1 MGGFKNMSRD
11 ENATFLSRALFL
23 GILQIGLVLILFGR
37 MYYLQIFEGS
47 HYRLLAEGNRIFSRP
62 LVPLRGHIY
71 DRNGSIL
78 VENETSFR
86 LLLLVDKKKDI
97 ESTLA
102 ALEEVITLSPEE
114 KEEILKKV
122 GKKNSI
128 DAIVIKDGLTWEEV
142 SAIELHAADLPGI
155 SLEVGARRH
164 YPLLSEGAHVL
175 GYVASPSEKE
185 EEEDPILTIP
195 GLKMGKVGLEKYLDQ
210 RLRGTPG
217 YQAFEVN
224 ARRKIVRDLN
234 QSESIPG
241 EDLHLTLDGRLQ
253 KYASEVLSEYESA
266 SAVVIDIQSGE
277 ILALV
282 STPSFDPNLFP
293 LGISHHD
300 WGALRDNPYVPMTN
314 KAISGLYPPAS
325 TVKMFVALAALEA
338 GIIDKSTTVHC
349 PGYFYVGNHPF
360 HCWKKQGHGPINVSN
375 AISESCDVFFYE
387 IAKRVGIDRLSA
399 TFKTVGLGEGGLEGF
414 PHCKKGLVPTK
425 EWKKDKKNANWT
437 LSDTIMTSIGQGYM
451 QASPLEL
458 AVATAR
464 LVRGKK
470 VFPHLEKGEQLSFEN
485 LGFNPEHLELI
496 KEAMANTTN
505 SPEGTAFFGRI
516 QQEGKEMAGKTGTS
530 QVRRITLEQRRAG
543 ITKTGHLAWKYREH
557 GLFVGYAPVHNP
569 RYAIAVVV
577 EHGGGPRGATQAA
590 RDILLKAQL
599 LEETSK

>member
-1 MGGFKNMSRD
+1 MSRE
-11 ENATFLSRALFL
+11 ENSHFLSRALFV
-23 GILQIGLVLILFGR
+23 GILQIGLVMILLGR
-37 MYYLQIFEGS
+37 MYYLQIFEGPRY
-47 HYRLLAEGNRIFSRP
+47 HLLAEGNRIFSRP
-62 LVPLRGHIY
+62 LVPLRGQIY
-71 DRNGSIL
+71 DRNGSVL
-78 VENETSFR
+78 VGNETSFR
-86 LLLLVDKKKDI
+86 LLLFVDKKKGF

-114 KEEILKKV
+114 RENILKKV
-122 GKKNSI
+122 GKKHNI
-128 DAIVIKDGLTWEEV
+128 DAIVVRDSLTWEEV

-185 EEEDPILTIP
+185 EEEDSTLTIP
-195 GLKMGKVGLEKYLDQ
+195 GLKIGKVGLEKYFDQ

-217 YQAFEVN
+217 YRAFEVN

-234 QSESIPG
+234 QNESTPG
-241 EDLHLTLDGRLQ
+241 ENIHLTLDGRLQ
-253 KYASEVLSEYESA
+253 KYVSEVLSEYQSA
-266 SAVVIDIQSGE
+266 SAVVLDIQSGE

-300 WGALRDNPYVPMTN
+300 WRELQDNPYVPLTN
-314 KAISGLYPPAS
+314 KAISGLYPPGS
-325 TVKMFVALAALEA
+325 TIKMFVALAALEA
-338 GIIDKSTTVHC
+338 GIIDKKTTVHC

-360 HCWKKQGHGPINVSN
+360 HCWKKHGHGPINVSN

-399 TFKTVGLGEGGLEGF
+399 TFKAVGLGEGGLEGF

-437 LSDTIMTSIGQGYM
+437 LSDTVMTSIGQGYM

-458 AVATAR
+458 AVVIAR
-464 LVRGKK
+464 LVGGKK
-470 VFPHLEKGEQLSFEN
+470 VLPHLEVGEPPLFED
-485 LGFNPEHLELI
+485 LGFNPEHIELI

-505 SPEGTAFFGRI
+505 SPIGTAFFGRI
-516 QQEGKEMAGKTGTS
+516 QQEGKEMGGKTGTS

-543 ITKTGHLAWKYREH
+543 QTKTGHLAWKYREH
-557 GLFVGYAPVHNP
+557 GLFVGYAPIHSP

-577 EHGGGPRGATQAA
+577 EHAGGPRGAIQAA

-599 LEETSK
+599 LEEESKE

>member
-1 MGGFKNMSRD
+1 MSRE
-11 ENATFLSRALFL
+11 ENANFLSRALFV
-23 GILQIGLVLILFGR
+23 GILQIGLVMILFGR

-47 HYRLLAEGNRIFSRP
+47 HYHLLAEGNRIFSRP
-62 LVPLRGHIY
+62 LVPLRGQIY
-71 DRNGSIL
+71 DRNGSVL

-122 GKKNSI
+122 GKKHSI
-128 DAIVIKDGLTWEEV
+128 DAIVVKDGLTWEEV
-142 SAIELHAADLPGI
+142 SAIELHVADLPGI

-185 EEEDPILTIP
+185 EEEDPTLAIP
-195 GLKMGKVGLEKYLDQ
+195 GLKMGKVGLEKYFDQ

-217 YQAFEVN
+217 YRAFEVN

-234 QSESIPG
+234 QNESIPG
-241 EDLHLTLDGRLQ
+241 EDIHLTLDGRLQ

-266 SAVVIDIQSGE
+266 SAVVLDIQRGE
-277 ILALV
+277 VLALV

-300 WGALRDNPYVPMTN
+300 WRELRDNPYVPMTN

-325 TVKMFVALAALEA
+325 TIKMFVALAALES
-338 GIIDKSTTVHC
+338 GIIDKNTTVYC
-349 PGYFYVGNHPF
+349 PGYFYVGDHPF
-360 HCWKKQGHGPINVSN
+360 HCWKKHGHGSINVSN

-387 IAKRVGIDRLSA
+387 IAKRIGIDRLSA
-399 TFKTVGLGEGGLEGF
+399 TFKAVGLGEGGLEGF

-458 AVATAR
+458 AVAIAR
-464 LVRGKK
+464 LVGGKK
-470 VFPHLEKGEQLSFEN
+470 VLPHLEGGENPSFED
-485 LGFNPEHLELI
+485 LEFHPEHLELI

-505 SPEGTAFFGRI
+505 SPWGTAFFGRI
-516 QQEGKEMAGKTGTS
+516 QQGGKEMGGKTGTS

-543 ITKTGHLAWKYREH
+543 QTKTGHLAWKYREH
-557 GLFVGYAPVHNP
+557 GLFVGYAPIHDP

-577 EHGGGPRGATQAA
+577 EHGGGPRGAIQAA

-599 LEETSK
+599 LEEESK

>member
-1 MGGFKNMSRD
+1 MSRE
-11 ENATFLSRALFL
+11 ENTNFLPRALFV
-23 GILQIGLVLILFGR
+23 GILQISLVMILFGR

-47 HYRLLAEGNRIFSRP
+47 HYHLLAEGNRIFSRP
-62 LVPLRGHIY
+62 LVPLRGQIY
-71 DRNGSIL
+71 DRNGCVL

-86 LLLLVDKKKDI
+86 LLLLVDRKKDI
-97 ESTLA
+97 ESTLT
-102 ALEEVITLSPEE
+102 ALEEVISLSAEE

-122 GKKNSI
+122 GKKHSI
-128 DAIVIKDGLTWEEV
+128 DAIVLKDGLTWEEV

-185 EEEDPILTIP
+185 EEEEPILAIP
-195 GLKMGKVGLEKYLDQ
+195 GLKTGKVGLEKYFDQ

-217 YQAFEVN
+217 YRTFEVN
-224 ARRKIVRDLN
+224 ARRKIVRDLSQN
-234 QSESIPG
+234 ESIPG
-241 EDLHLTLDGRLQ
+241 EDIHLTLDGRLQ

-266 SAVVIDIQSGE
+266 SAVVLDIQSGE

-293 LGISHHD
+293 LGISHHE
-300 WGALRDNPYVPMTN
+300 WGKLRDNPYVPMTN
-314 KAISGLYPPAS
+314 KVISGLYPPGS
-325 TVKMFVALAALEA
+325 TIKMFVALAALEA
-338 GIIDKSTTVHC
+338 GIIDKTTTVHC
-349 PGYFYVGNHPF
+349 PGYFYVGDHPF
-360 HCWKKQGHGPINVSN
+360 HCWKKHGHGFINVSN

-387 IAKRVGIDRLSA
+387 IAKRAGIDRLSA
-399 TFKTVGLGEGGLEGF
+399 TFKAVGLGEGGGLEGF
-414 PHCKKGLVPTK
+414 PHCKKGLIPTK

-458 AVATAR
+458 AVVIAR
-464 LVRGKK
+464 LVGGKK
-470 VFPHLEKGEQLSFEN
+470 VIPHLEGRENPSFEN
-485 LGFNPEHLELI
+485 LEFNPEYLKLI

-505 SPEGTAFFGRI
+505 SPSGTAFFGRI
-516 QQEGKEMAGKTGTS
+516 QQEGKEMGGKTGTS

-543 ITKTGHLAWKYREH
+543 QTKTNHLAWKYREH
-557 GLFVGYAPVHNP
+557 GIFVGYAPIHNP

-577 EHGGGPRGATQAA
+577 EHGGGPRGAIQAA

-599 LEETSK
+599 LEEENKE